1 MEEMEYVKYYCN
13 HLLDKAIIDKEEYV
27 FNDISLIDDGMAES
41 NAEKL
46 GIKKDVLVSE
56 VGCPI

>member
-41 NAEKL
+41 NAEKYWMNC
-46 GIKKDVLVSE
+46 KEDT
-56 VGCPI
+56 